1 MGMDIHMAIPI
12 WVMEQ
17 KKMKITKEQAEV
29 IKKYAKENGITIE
42 QAINYAI
49 NILEQEM
56 EN

>member
-1 MGMDIHMAIPI
+1 
-12 WVMEQ
+12 
-17 KKMKITKEQAEV
+17 MKITKEQAAT
-29 IKKYAKENGITIE
+29 IKKYAKENNITVE